1 LRFPEFAGEW
11 EEYIL
16 DGIGDTYSGL
26 SGKSAEDFGS
36 GYKYIQYKQVFDSSK
51 IDVELCGLV
60 AINQN
65 ESQNKVQYGDVLFT
79 TSSETPEEVGYSSVM
94 LAKEDNVYLNS
105 FCFGYRPSVDII
117 APHFSRYIFRSVNM
131 RRKIS
136 KLAQGSTRYNISKI
150 GVLKLSVAIPSLLEQ
165 KKIAKFLSHLD
176 ERIETQ
182 NKIIEQ
188 YKSLIKGMSE
198 KLFSQQMRF
207 KEFSEIWQISPLGKV
222 LLKNSIK
229 NKNQKYSIVQS
240 VSNKFGFI
248 NQSEV
253 FEDRRVASSNTSNY
267 YVIEKGCFAYN
278 PSRINIGSLA
288 YKNDNEISV
297 ISPLYVS
304 FKANNDF
311 LADYFLWYWFTT
323 TGFKQQMTNLF
334 EGSVRDTLSYES
346 LIQMQLPVP
355 SIKEQT
361 KIAYFLSKFSSKIEI
376 EKQFLN
382 QLEVQKKYLLQQMFI

>member
-1 LRFPEFAGEW
+1 
-11 EEYIL
+11 
-16 DGIGDTYSGL
+16 
-26 SGKSAEDFGS
+26 
-36 GYKYIQYKQVFDSSK
+36 
-51 IDVELCGLV
+51 
-60 AINQN
+60 
-65 ESQNKVQYGDVLFT
+65 
-79 TSSETPEEVGYSSVM
+79 
-94 LAKEDNVYLNS
+94 
-105 FCFGYRPSVDII
+105 
-117 APHFSRYIFRSVNM
+117 
-131 RRKIS
+131 
-136 KLAQGSTRYNISKI
+136 
-150 GVLKLSVAIPSLLEQ
+150 
-165 KKIAKFLSHLD
+165 
-176 ERIETQ
+176 
-182 NKIIEQ
+182 
-188 YKSLIKGMSE
+188 MSE